1 MSAAIPIGFL
11 FMKKFTKI
19 VATVSD
25 KRCDVDFIND
35 LFVNGMNV
43 VRMNSAHLSLE
54 GFTKIVNNVRSVSER
69 IGILIDTKG
78 PEIRTT
84 NNDFPDPDT
93 AIAITAGD
101 KIKFI
106 GNPGALTSH
115 ECIALSYPGIAD
127 DVRPGD
133 HMLIDDG
140 ELDFVIDSIDNG
152 VIHATALNN
161 GKLGA
166 RKSVNIPGVSIN
178 LPSLTPRDITNIG
191 YAIDLGV
198 DFIAHSFV
206 RSAADV
212 KAIQDILDERG
223 SSIKIISKIENQEGI
238 DNFDEILEASY
249 GIMIARG
256 DLGIE
261 IPVERI
267 PGIQNILI
275 DKCRRAH
282 KPVIVAT
289 QMLHS
294 MISAP
299 RPTRAEVSD
308 IANAVYQH
316 TDALMLSGETAYGR
330 YPVEAV
336 ATMTRVALEAE
347 RSMAA
352 ACRSTDTAVENDVTS
367 FLARQAVNSAAVLG
381 TRAIITDSYTGRTAR
396 YVASFRGMYP
406 TMALCYR
413 ENVVRLLSLSYGVW
427 AIHQPP
433 CASSRQYLRDG
444 LRHLLESNR
453 LTLNDSIAYL
463 GGGFGEGHGT
473 SFLEINKVSEVM
485 DNYTTYSLPNLEDV
499 RQSRSSRHEPAIPG
513 SF

>member
-1 MSAAIPIGFL
+1 
-11 FMKKFTKI
+11 MKKFTKI

-25 KRCDVDFIND
+25 RRCDVDFIND

-54 GFTKIVNNVRSVSER
+54 GFTKIVNNVRQVSER

-84 NNDFPDPDT
+84 NNDFPDRDT
-93 AIAITAGD
+93 PIDIAAGD
-101 KIKFI
+101 KIRFI
-106 GNPGALTSH
+106 GNPDALSSH
-115 ECIALSYPGIAD
+115 DCIALSYPDIAR
-127 DVRPGD
+127 DVRPGI
-133 HMLIDDG
+133 HILIDDG
-140 ELDFVIDSIDNG
+140 ELDFIIDAIDG
-152 VIHATALNN
+152 DTIWATALNA
-161 GKLGA
+161 GRLGA

-191 YAIDLGV
+191 YAIDLGI

-212 KAIQDILDERG
+212 KAIQDILDARG

-238 DNFDEILEASY
+238 DNFDEILDASY

-261 IPVERI
+261 IPAERI
-267 PGIQNILI
+267 PGIQKSLI
-275 DKCRRAH
+275 AKCIRAH

-294 MISAP
+294 MISNP

-316 TDALMLSGETAYGR
+316 TDALMLSGETAYGN
-330 YPVEAV
+330 YPVEAI
-336 ATMTRVALEAE
+336 ATMTRVAAETE
-347 RSMAA
+347 RSMAD
-352 ACRSTDTAVENDVTS
+352 SSGLITPVIEPDITS
-367 FLARQAVNSAAVLG
+367 FLARQAVKSNSVLG

-396 YVASFRGMYP
+396 YIATYRGLFP
-406 TMALCYR
+406 TLALCYR

-433 CASSRQYLRDG
+433 TSSSRQYLRDG

-453 LTLNDSIAYL
+453 LTLDDSIAYL

-473 SFLEINKVSEVM
+473 SFLEINKVSAVM
-485 DNYTTYSLPNLEDV
+485 DNYSTYSLPHLEDV
-499 RQSRSSRHEPAIPG
+499 QHSPAN
-513 SF
+513 